1 MKINLSITLFAKI
14 KYEQLTITK
23 VTILIKFKLDF
34 LSILRKNLLKINS
47 KEGALVM
54 KT

>member
-34 LSILRKNLLKINS
+34 LYIKKKSFKNKFKRRSFSNH
-47 KEGALVM
+47 
-54 KT
+54 